1 MTDKYP
7 KLRQDLAAAIADAK
21 RQGGVNERA
30 EQIAALLAE
39 RDTLAA
45 APVSA
50 EPVGHVS
57 RDASIARMTTNLPEG
72 SPLYAAPVAAQP
84 DLTQQTLDDVMAGIP
99 ARDAEIEA
107 LRKEIEALQAAP
119 VKPYSLD
126 LDPAGIR
133 ALAADAISGA
143 LALGYQGVNPP
154 PNNEHWLAPFW
165 EIGRESAVKAQQPV
179 SGADG
184 LVRQLCDALELARD
198 CHGVML
204 MSDPPQ
210 KMWKGRGVDLVISE
224 ALEAA
229 KAQLSGNP
237 GQLDHLPDATKMVDT
252 KGFVAGGYVSAQ
264 LREAVGVITSPS
276 HYLDGQ
282 EFDPSQLFGN
292 SGELPATQTQGMT
305 LGQRIAHV
313 GGREN
318 AQGYVEF
325 GSPMAVHALIQHV
338 LRDFHRQGPV
348 NLDPTQQDA
357 TLHAEVLDMVRML
370 EANERADHCGKSE
383 LGQRL
388 EWAIT
393 ALQNRI
399 AELTKPSSQQDGG
412 KVDED
417 PLQGAAD
424 WMVKDCGVKYI
435 AELARRL
442 SIGYNRATRL
452 MEAARKE
459 NSNA

>member
-1 MTDKYP
+1 MSTET
-7 KLRQDLAAAIADAK
+7 Q
-21 RQGGVNERA
+21 NN
-30 EQIAALLAE
+30 ALE
-39 RDTLAA
+39 
-45 APVSA
+45 SA
-50 EPVGHVS
+50 EPLVA
-57 RDASIARMTTNLPEG
+57 RDLLRRAKTVLQLVDKDKG
-72 SPLYAAPVAAQP
+72 STICTGGLISDISTYLAAPAATQP
-84 DLTQQTLDDVMAGIP
+84 ALTQQTLDDVMAGIP

-107 LRKEIEALQAAP
+107 LRKEVEALQAALTQP
-119 VKPYSLD
+119 DRDAVD
-126 LDPAGIR
+126 LAREGMEFH
-133 ALAADAISGA
+133 STGA
-143 LALGYQGVNPP
+143 PEYIVCAELVRVA
-154 PNNEHWLAPFW
+154 
-165 EIGRESAVKAQQPV
+165 ESAQLVDRSTEMQRNLIDETPNLQSQQQPV

-210 KMWKGRGVDLVISE
+210 EMWKGRGVDLVISE

-229 KAQLSGNP
+229 KAQLTGNP
-237 GQLDHLPDATKMVDT
+237 GQLDHLPDATKMVEPSGNARHLADNT
-252 KGFVAGGYVSAQ
+252 RVGVLADSSYINGLRTGYVLGQAGNEAEYQKIIGATRAQ
-264 LREAVGVITSPS
+264 ISEARADSEAQPS
-276 HYLDGQ
+276 
-282 EFDPSQLFGN
+282 GN
-292 SGELPATQTQGMT
+292 SGELPDAARVPLDSLHADAVYLLSRVKQET
-305 LGQRIAHV
+305 LSIHDA
-313 GGREN
+313 
-318 AQGYVEF
+318 
-325 GSPMAVHALIQHV
+325 ALSIQSHIDSARAA
-338 LRDFHRQGPV
+338 LA
-348 NLDPTQQDA
+348 QQDA

-370 EANERADHCGKSE
+370 EANEWADHCGKSE

-399 AELTKPSSQQDGG
+399 AELTEPSSQQDGG